1 MCGSLLYQAHVLRL
15 VLRKAFAKSLASFI
29 AFLSHGS
36 NASPNSLQIASR
48 LELSQKQQ
56 GFYDKPVAVNGEAAR
71 DTGLDVAALQL
82 NAVMDLPT
90 VNTRAGL
97 YILFNALVSV
107 SEALGSRLTP
117 RS

>member
-1 MCGSLLYQAHVLRL
+1 MYQAHVSHSA
-15 VLRKAFAKSLASFI
+15 LRKAFAKSLASFI

-56 GFYDKPVAVNGEAAR
+56 AFYEKPVAIDGEATR
-71 DTGLDVAALQL
+71 DTSLDVAALQL
-82 NAVMDLPT
+82 EAVLDLPT

-97 YILFNALVSV
+97 YILFNALVSF
-107 SEALGSRLTP
+107 AAKTLF
-117 RS
+117 